1 MVAPKQSILQYLTN
15 QGAEYADIRLV
26 DEKVQTLAV
35 QNGKVTSLTATQTKG
50 FGIRTLLDGAWGFY
64 GARGC
69 LEAKGG
75 IEAADQALAIA
86 KAGARVPKESPVRLT
101 PVKAFDDTWTSPCKI
116 DPFEVKLE
124 DKINLLQEAH
134 RLIARNPLVKS
145 TQGSMEFYKERT
157 EFLSTEGVSF
167 SQTLIESGAGIAAV
181 AVNGANAQTR
191 SYPQSYGGNV
201 LQAGYEAIGDMEL
214 LDHAEETASQAADLT
229 KAPSCPSEVADLILD
244 PSHLE
249 IQIHESCGHAFELDR
264 VQGAEKGYFG
274 GSFMPLNGL
283 GAYKYGSP
291 QVNLTADA
299 TVPRALGSFKYD
311 DEGIPGQKFHLV
323 KNGIAVS
330 YLASRETAPD
340 IGLGQSNGTMR
351 AEGWSQAPIIR
362 MTNINLEPGDWTLD
376 EIIKNTKY
384 GIYMKTPKSW
394 SIDDR
399 RWNFQMGAEV
409 GWLIKNGSVE
419 GIVKNPTYTGIT
431 PRFWGSLDAVAGKD
445 EWEVYGTTGC
455 GKGEPTQNA
464 HVGHGSSPARFRNIK
479 VGV

>member
-1 MVAPKQSILQYLTN
+1 M
-15 QGAEYADIRLV
+15 
-26 DEKVQTLAV
+26 
-35 QNGKVTSLTATQTKG
+35 
-50 FGIRTLLDGAWGFY
+50 
-64 GARGC
+64 
-69 LEAKGG
+69 
-75 IEAADQALAIA
+75 
-86 KAGARVPKESPVRLT
+86 
-101 PVKAFDDTWTSPCKI
+101 
-116 DPFEVKLE
+116 
-124 DKINLLQEAH
+124 
-134 RLIARNPLVKS
+134 
-145 TQGSMEFYKERT
+145 
-157 EFLSTEGVSF
+157 
-167 SQTLIESGAGIAAV
+167 
-181 AVNGANAQTR
+181 
-191 SYPQSYGGNV
+191 
-201 LQAGYEAIGDMEL
+201 
-214 LDHAEETASQAADLT
+214 
-229 KAPSCPSEVADLILD
+229 
-244 PSHLE
+244 
-249 IQIHESCGHAFELDR
+249 
-264 VQGAEKGYFG
+264 
-274 GSFMPLNGL
+274 
-283 GAYKYGSP
+283 
-291 QVNLTADA
+291 
-299 TVPRALGSFKYD
+299 PRALGSFKYD

-464 HVGHGSSPARFRNIK
+464 HVCLLYTSRC
-479 VGV
+479 V